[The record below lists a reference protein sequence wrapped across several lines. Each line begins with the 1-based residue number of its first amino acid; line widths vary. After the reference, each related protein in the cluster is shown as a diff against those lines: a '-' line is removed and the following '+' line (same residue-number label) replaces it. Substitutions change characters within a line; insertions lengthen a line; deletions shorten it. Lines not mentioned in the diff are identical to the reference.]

1 MKYKLKDTSERTK
14 IECAEPVSAQ
24 TNPQPRW
31 RQAVSRSVRRCHHSS
46 RWRQAVSPKPQVEAK
61 GRSRVEAS
69 DLIIAHPLSGRSATK
84 ESQGFAARF
93 GFPEHADSTARVPR
107 KRRTAARGP
116 RCTWLAVDAST
127 AAWAA
132 STQDTR
138 DGRHQARMTDN
149 AACPSSRSAVSS
161 LASVGAARS
170 MVLLLWRRVRASL
183 RGHSARDNLL
193 VCSFVNALPCVFSV
207 LELHSAVNEVMS
219 ESQDGALDV
228 GLAVGRARNT
238 DVSRAR
244 VRQQQPHHPLYLDLK
259 FNYMK

>member
-1 MKYKLKDTSERTK
+1 MKYKLKDTSERTE

-24 TNPQPRW
+24 TNPRPRW
-31 RQAVSRSVRRCHHSS
+31 RQAVSRGVRRCHHSS

-61 GRSRVEAS
+61 GRSRAEPS

-161 LASVGAARS
+161 LAPSAPRDRWPSCSGV
-170 MVLLLWRRVRASL
+170 VFEPRRPCGRTRAQ
-183 RGHSARDNLL
+183 H
-193 VCSFVNALPCVFSV
+193 
-207 LELHSAVNEVMS
+207 
-219 ESQDGALDV
+219 
-228 GLAVGRARNT
+228 
-238 DVSRAR
+238 
-244 VRQQQPHHPLYLDLK
+244 
-259 FNYMK
+259 